1 MTVRDAINK
10 SIDREFIEDAVGI
23 IIIDNVTQIM
33 YRAFSIKEYVSNIA
47 IKYSDIGYDDIIEG
61 IIEGL
66 NDDEDYE
73 DILDWEYVD
82 YAYSDEKV
90 IFIYVNREDY

>member
-10 SIDREFIEDAVGI
+10 SIDREFIEGAVGI
-23 IIIDNVTQIM
+23 IIVNNVTQIM
-33 YRAFSIKEYVSNIA
+33 YRAFSIKEYISN
-47 IKYSDIGYDDIIEG
+47 KYGDIGYDDIIEG

-66 NDDEDYE
+66 SDDEDYE

>member
-23 IIIDNVTQIM
+23 IIVDNVTQIM

-73 DILDWEYVD
+73 DFIDDEYD
-82 YAYSDEKV
+82 RK
-90 IFIYVNREDY
+90 

>member
-10 SIDREFIEDAVGI
+10 AIDREFIEDADGVI
-23 IIIDNVTQIM
+23 IVNNITQIM
-33 YRAFSIKEYVSNIA
+33 YRAFRIKEYISN
-47 IKYSDIGYDDIIEG
+47 KYSDIGYDDIIEG

>member
-10 SIDREFIEDAVGI
+10 SIDREIIEDADGVFI
-23 IIIDNVTQIM
+23 VNSVTQII
-33 YRAFSIKEYVSNIA
+33 YHVHRLKEFGCNGYNN
-47 IKYSDIGYDDIIEG
+47 YDDIIKGLLEG
-61 IIEGL
+61 I
-66 NDDEDYE
+66 NSNEDYCN
-73 DILDWEYVD
+73 ILEWEYVD

>member
-23 IIIDNVTQIM
+23 IIVNNVTQIM

>member
-23 IIIDNVTQIM
+23 IIVDNVTQIM